1 LNRSR
6 LRSCFVLAALFAL
19 AGAAPSEPLDLDR
32 LLELLA
38 SDLDV
43 DVIASLV
50 EKDCVTFEVTSEN
63 VRELSDKL
71 PKPVLQAAIE
81 CATPRAAEPAE
92 PATDEAESLCHY
104 VGRIVEETVR
114 ERGFV
119 TLKRKRRTLS
129 SGTQDM
135 SHPGFR
141 WSMIRPYP
149 EAERCWIEQTSLEG
163 ELLRCNLETRK
174 KKQGV
179 DEDYARRVDQLTACL
194 PGWTREAIGPSDGH
208 KDWMGVKFLSADEP
222 RVVVLLVRTTRS
234 SALSAKRA
242 VQLRVWNGFPVA
254 WGS

>member
-1 LNRSR
+1 LS
-6 LRSCFVLAALFAL
+6 ALSVI
-19 AGAAPSEPLDLDR
+19 AGAAPAEPLDLDR

-50 EKDCVTFEVTSEN
+50 EKDCVTFEVTGEN

-71 PKPVLQAAIE
+71 PKSVLQAAIE

-92 PATDEAESLCHY
+92 PAEPATDEAESLCHY
-104 VGRIVEETVR
+104 VERIVEETVR
-114 ERGFV
+114 ERGFA

-163 ELLRCNLETRK
+163 ELLRCDLETRK

-179 DEDYARRVDQLTACL
+179 DEDYTRRVDQLTACL
-194 PGWTREAIGPSDGH
+194 PGWTRESIGSSDGR
-208 KDWMGVKFLSADEP
+208 KDWMGVKFRNADEP